1 VITINNNFFRK
12 DSLHILIIFIP
23 FFEFYSANFFEFE
36 KHSFFYFCFFSIIL
50 IFLTFFFI
58 KIINFIFKK
67 NLTLT
72 ISIFFFLIFKYLLI
86 KNIFSNF
93 AFTKNIDGELSLL
106 FIFMLSFL
114 VSKFANRINY
124 NLVEKFIIFY
134 LLLHLIILFPKII
147 YINKNDFLR
156 INKSELVNNQ
166 DFNNIKNTKNIYYV
180 VLDGMTSIESFEEFY
195 DFKLSDFKTFINKEN
210 LFYSEGHT
218 AYPNT
223 MYNFTSLLNLD
234 YIVDEKSDPLI
245 NRSLMYP
252 YSMRENL
259 INNYNLL
266 KFLKKIDFN
275 LKWEGSAHPGNCY
288 NYNIDICINK
298 KKASK
303 IQLIRNNFY
312 IIDSF
317 LSLTP
322 IFSITT
328 RLNIYNPYN
337 KLYDIHKLHDSIGN
351 LMNNLKSLDLE
362 KKNYFF
368 LIHHMSPHNPFVFK
382 KDCSKREINSLL
394 NDRDLEGFKES
405 YLCALKKIEELY
417 FFVQKY
423 DPEAILVFQ
432 GDHGWNFNHDNRNS
446 INIEFYNPNT
456 FNLIVAPKKCT
467 KDISKEYLNMINT
480 ARIVLGCSI
489 NKKIKMVPTKRFFTY
504 PTNDKNYGK
513 VFLIK

>member
-1 VITINNNFFRK
+1 MINKNFLKK

-23 FFEFYSANFFEFE
+23 FFEFYTANFFEFE
-36 KHSFFYFCFFSIIL
+36 KQTFFYFCFFSIIFIILTYL
-50 IFLTFFFI
+50 II
-58 KIINFIFKK
+58 KIINFLFKK
-67 NLTLT
+67 NYTLTL
-72 ISIFFFLIFKYLLI
+72 SIFFFLIFKYLLI
-86 KNIFSNF
+86 KNIFNNF
-93 AFTKNIDGELSLL
+93 TFVKNIDGELSLL
-106 FIFMLSFL
+106 TIFAISFL
-114 VSKFANRINY
+114 ILKISNKINY
-124 NLVEKFIIFY
+124 NLIEKFFIFY
-134 LLLHLIILFPKII
+134 LLFQTIILFPKII
-147 YINKNDFLR
+147 YISKNDFLR
-156 INKSELVNNQ
+156 INESELVNNQ
-166 DFNNIKNTKNIYYV
+166 DFKNTKNTKNIYYV

-195 DFKLSDFKTFINKEN
+195 NYELKDFKTFITKEN

-223 MYNFTSLLNLD
+223 IYNFTSLLNLD

-252 YSMRENL
+252 YTMRESL

-266 KFLKKIDFN
+266 KFLKIIDFTF
-275 LKWEGSAHPGNCY
+275 KWEGSVHPGNCY
-288 NYNIDICINK
+288 NYNIDFCINK
-298 KKASK
+298 KKANK
-303 IQLIRNNFY
+303 IELIRNNFY

-322 IFSITT
+322 IFSVTT
-328 RLNIYNPYN
+328 RLGIYNPYN

-351 LMNNLKSLDLE
+351 LKDNLQNFDLDKE
-362 KKNYFF
+362 NYFF

-382 KDCSKREINSLL
+382 KDCSRRKINSLL

-405 YLCALKKIEELY
+405 YLCALKKIEDLY
-417 FFVQKY
+417 FFLKNK

-446 INIEFYNPNT
+446 INLDFYNPNT

-467 KDISKEYLNMINT
+467 NNISKEFLNMINT
-480 ARIVLGCSI
+480 ARLALGCSI
-489 NKKIKMVPTKRFFTY
+489 NKEIKMLPVKRFFTY
-504 PTNDKNYGK
+504 PREDKNYGK